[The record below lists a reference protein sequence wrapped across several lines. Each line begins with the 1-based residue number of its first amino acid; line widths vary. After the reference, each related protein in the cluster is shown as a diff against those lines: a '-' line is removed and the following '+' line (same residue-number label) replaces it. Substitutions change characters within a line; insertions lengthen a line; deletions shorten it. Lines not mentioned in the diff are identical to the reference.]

1 MAGIPVSSIV
11 RVTPGVLAA
20 GGGVAFLNA
29 LVLSRNAGL
38 PASGVSVFTSA
49 ADVAAT
55 CGENSVEYDMAQV
68 YFTGYTNAV
77 QTPSTL
83 LMAACP
89 TFADGAQ
96 GPVTATAT
104 ATLSAGAVQ
113 AIAVG
118 NGGSGYTTAPSVTV
132 SGGGGSGAT
141 ATATVAGGVVVA
153 ITVGAGGSGYSSV
166 PTVTLSAPAGST
178 SGATSGTTPGAV
190 MDALVAVNTGWT
202 GFTTAFEPSL
212 ADKQAFAQ
220 WTAAQGARFW
230 YVPWDTDP
238 QAVVSGTT
246 VAFGAWVAAQDV
258 AGVTPIYA
266 DPMVAALALGWMA
279 SQDFSTTSGRT
290 TLKFRQNGLITP
302 TVQTAAMASTL
313 AANGYSYYGG
323 YAGSGTDFE
332 FLSDGAVSGPFAWAD
347 SYIGQVW
354 LNGSFQR
361 ALLGLLLNIG
371 QIPYNAD
378 GDVLIA
384 ASVQDTIN
392 QALAFG
398 LIRAGVTLTAAQQQQ
413 VNNAAARTISDTLAT
428 RGWYFLPGA
437 STAAATVRAARASP
451 PCQFWYTDGGSVQ
464 SISLSSLE
472 VQ

>member
-20 GGGVAFLNA
+20 GGGVAFLNG

-38 PASGVSVFTSA
+38 PASGVTVFTSA
-49 ADVAAT
+49 ADVAAM
-55 CGENSVEYDMAQV
+55 CGEDSVEYDMAQV
-68 YFTGYTNAV
+68 YFTGYTNAA

-89 TFADGAQ
+89 AFADATQ
-96 GPVTATAT
+96 ATAS

-113 AIAVG
+113 SIAIG
-118 NGGSGYTTAPSVTV
+118 NGGSGYVTAPTVTL
-132 SGGGGSGAT
+132 SGGGGTGAT
-141 ATATVAGGVVVA
+141 ATATVTDGVVTA
-153 ITVGAGGSGYSSV
+153 IAVSAGGSGYTSV
-166 PTVTLSAPAGST
+166 PTVTLSAPA
-178 SGATSGTTPGAV
+178 AGTTPGAV
-190 MDALVAVNTGWT
+190 MDALVAGNADWT
-202 GFTTAFEPSL
+202 GFTTSFEPSL

-220 WTAAQGARFW
+220 WTAAQGSRFW

-238 QAVVSGTT
+238 QAAVPGTT
-246 VAFGAWVAAQDV
+246 EAFGAWVAAQGI

-279 SQDFSTTSGRT
+279 ALDFSTTSGRT

-302 TVQTAAMASTL
+302 TVATATLATTL
-313 AANGYSYYGG
+313 AANGYSYYGS
-323 YAGSGTDFE
+323 YAGSGTDFQ

-354 LNGSFQR
+354 LNGAFQL
-361 ALLGLLLNIG
+361 ALANLLLNTG

-398 LIRAGVTLTAAQQQQ
+398 LIRAGVALTAAQQQQ
-413 VNNAAARTISDTLAT
+413 VNNAAGRTIADTLAT

-437 STAAATVRAARASP
+437 STAAATVRASRASP